1 MSATKELLEEK
12 QLERNE
18 KLDSQ
23 YQKVSLYNI
32 LEAEEFIDRMK
43 NEDDTDLEGYSKT
56 LAIQEKNKVNAI
68 VGFLRETELTAE
80 SADVEAKRLSEI
92 AKFYKNRAERV
103 KKSVAWAMESHGIEK
118 IETDMFRLSF
128 RKSESVLVDDVEV
141 LPKEYV
147 VLKKSADKTA
157 IKKALKDGVTVE
169 GARIIA
175 NNNLQIK

>member
-12 QLERNE
+12 QAENNE

-32 LEAEEFIDRMK
+32 LEAEDFVERMK
-43 NEDDTDLEGYSKT
+43 QEDDTELEEYSKT

-80 SADVEAKRLSEI
+80 SAEIESKRLGEI

-103 KKSVAWAMESHGIEK
+103 KKSVAWAMESHSVEK

-128 RKSESVLVDDVEV
+128 RKSESVVVDDVEK
-141 LPKEYV
+141 LEEKYIV
-147 VLKKSADKTA
+147 VKKQADKTA
-157 IKKALKDGVTVE
+157 IKKAIKGGETPTGTRLIVS
-169 GARIIA
+169 
-175 NNNLQIK
+175 NNLQIK

>member
-12 QLERNE
+12 QAENNE

-32 LEAEEFIDRMK
+32 LEAEDFVERMK
-43 NEDDTDLEGYSKT
+43 QEDDTELEEYSKT

-80 SADVEAKRLSEI
+80 SAETESKRLAEI

-103 KKSVAWAMESHGIEK
+103 KKSVAWAMESHSVEK

-128 RKSESVLVDDVEV
+128 RKSESVEINDVER
-141 LPKEYV
+141 LPFDYV
-147 VLKKSADKTA
+147 VLKKSADKTKIKEA
-157 IKKALKDGVTVE
+157 IKNGLTVQ
-169 GARIIA
+169 GATLIT
-175 NNNLQIK
+175 NKNLTIK

>member
-1 MSATKELLEEK
+1 MSATKELLAEQQHEA
-12 QLERNE
+12 NE

-32 LEAEEFIDRMK
+32 LEAEDFIDRMK
-43 NEDDTDLEGYSKT
+43 DEDDTELEEYSKT

-80 SADVEAKRLSEI
+80 SAEIEAKRLSEI
-92 AKFYKNRAERV
+92 AKFYKNRAERIKQSV
-103 KKSVAWAMESHGIEK
+103 KWAMESHGIEK

-157 IKKALKDGVTVE
+157 IKKAIKDGINVE
-169 GARIIA
+169 GARVIA

>member
-12 QLERNE
+12 QLEQNE

-43 NEDDTDLEGYSKT
+43 DEDDTDLEEYSKT

-80 SADVEAKRLSEI
+80 SAEIESKRLAEI
-92 AKFYKNRAERV
+92 AKFYKNRVERV
-103 KKSVAWAMESHGIEK
+103 KKSVAWAMESHGVEK

-128 RKSESVLVDDVEV
+128 RKSEAVQVEDVEA
-141 LPKEYV
+141 LPFDYV
-147 VLKKSADKTA
+147 VLKKQADKTK
-157 IKKALKDGVTVE
+157 IKKALKDGTPVSGAALVT
-169 GARIIA
+169 
-175 NNNLQIK
+175 NNNLIIK

>member
-12 QLERNE
+12 QQEANE
-18 KLDSQ
+18 ALDSK

-32 LEAEEFIDRMK
+32 LEAEDFVERMK
-43 NEDDTDLEGYSKT
+43 QEDDTELEEYSKT

-80 SADVEAKRLSEI
+80 SAEVESKRLGEI
-92 AKFYKNRAERV
+92 AKYYKNRAERV
-103 KKSVAWAMESHGIEK
+103 KQSVKWAMESHGIEK

-128 RKSESVLVDDVEV
+128 RKSESVEVDDVEK
-141 LPKEYV
+141 LQDEYV
-147 VLKKSADKTA
+147 VVKRSADKTA
-157 IKKALKDGVTVE
+157 IKKAIKDGKNVE
-169 GARIIA
+169 GARVIA

>member
-1 MSATKELLEEK
+1 MSE
-12 QLERNE
+12 
-18 KLDSQ
+18 
-23 YQKVSLYNI
+23 KVSLYNI
-32 LEAEEFIDRMK
+32 LEAEDFIERMK
-43 NEDDTDLEGYSKT
+43 QEDDVELEEFSKT

-80 SADVEAKRLSEI
+80 SAEIESKRLADI
-92 AKFYKNRAERV
+92 AKFYKNRVERV
-103 KKSVAWAMESHGIEK
+103 KQSVKLAMESHGIEK
-118 IETDMFRLSF
+118 IETDMFRISF

-141 LPKEYV
+141 LPAEYV

-157 IKKALKDGVTVE
+157 IKKAIKDGKNVE